1 MTDTSQKTVY
11 NNDAQQGDNA
21 VTRLA
26 GLFGDDMLAVNTIIM
41 KEMQSD
47 VALIPQLAGY
57 LIASGGKRIRP
68 LMTLASA
75 ALFGY
80 GGIRAQRLAAIVE
93 FIHTATLLHDD
104 VVDNSDQRRGQES
117 ANVVFGN
124 EASVLVGD
132 FLFSRAFQL
141 MVEDGDL
148 TILKI
153 LSTASAVI
161 AEGEVLQLQT
171 TGNLKTNEAEYLAV
185 IESKTAALFAA
196 ACEVGPIVARA
207 EDATLVTAMRDYGMA
222 LGCAFQIIDDVLDYS
237 STQATL
243 GKTIGD
249 DFTEGKMTLPLLY
262 AMEAEN
268 PVFWQRV
275 IGDKDI
281 QDGDFETVLSYMAQT
296 NALDRSVQRAKEYAA
311 QAKDSLNIIATD
323 IKDQHALITLLS
335 DLADYVVSR
344 EY

>member
-1 MTDTSQKTVY
+1 MTELSQNTASALDV
-11 NNDAQQGDNA
+11 QQEYNA
-21 VTRLA
+21 VKRLSS
-26 GLFGDDMLAVNTIIM
+26 LFGDDMIAVNEIIM

-75 ALFGY
+75 ALCGY
-80 GGIRAQRLAAIVE
+80 TGIRAQRLAAIVE

-117 ANVVFGN
+117 ANVIFGN

-196 ACEVGPIVARA
+196 ACEVGPIVAQLN
-207 EDATLVTAMRDYGMA
+207 DTVVVDAMRDYGMA

-262 AMEAEN
+262 AMEVDN
-268 PVFWQRV
+268 ISFWQRV
-275 IGDKDI
+275 IGDKNI
-281 QDGDFETVLSYMAQT
+281 QEGDFETVLSYMKET
-296 NALDRSVQRAKEYAA
+296 RALDRSVQRAKDYAA
-311 QAKDSLNIIATD
+311 QAKGALEVIATH
-323 IKDQHALITLLS
+323 IKDQDDLIMLLS

-344 EY
+344 DY